1 MTGLSYSVVCVIPY
15 LALSGADPEALARGE
30 GDGEAR
36 RAEASG
42 PRTETGV
49 RLLERGAA
57 SLLLHQL
64 EGLGD
69 KRYSSLTGSGRC

>member
-1 MTGLSYSVVCVIPY
+1 VIPY

-42 PRTETGV
+42 PKDRNGGEALG
-49 RLLERGAA
+49 
-57 SLLLHQL
+57 
-64 EGLGD
+64 EGGSQP
-69 KRYSSLTGSGRC
+69 SSSPARGSG